1 MGDGGG
7 FAHAME
13 HPLAN
18 TTGPKRI
25 RSEMRMLRT
34 AVRNGWD
41 IPERAAK
48 ALPAFCLSIME
59 TSDDDRARIAAAKV
73 LLDAQKANIDNEL
86 ALDKIER
93 LDEGSAT
100 DNQSVTVRFVNRL
113 NEADD

>member
-1 MGDGGG
+1 
-7 FAHAME
+7 ME
-13 HPLAN
+13 SPIPSS
-18 TTGPKRI
+18 TGKHNA
-25 RSEMRMLRT
+25 RSELRMLRR
-34 AVRNGWD
+34 AVRAGWD
-41 IPERAAK
+41 LPDQVFKE
-48 ALPAFCLSIME
+48 LPAFCRSMMNNDTADE
-59 TSDDDRARIAAAKV
+59 RARIAAAKV